1 MVVSLLESEEARDLA
16 LQEEKRE
23 VEAAGI
29 QYESFPIVDRGVPDS
44 VSTMVHVLEE
54 VKQELVAGRN
64 VAVHCRQGIGRSGL
78 VAAGLL
84 MVSGISAAEALGMV
98 RLARGVDVPETAQ
111 QRAWVEGLLAEH
123 LALVRH

>member
-1 MVVSLLESEEARDLA
+1 MVVSLLESEEERDLA

-29 QYESFPIVDRGVPDS
+29 QYGSFPIVDRGVPDS
-44 VSTMVHVLEE
+44 VRTMVQVLEE

-98 RLARGVDVPETAQ
+98 RVARGVDVPETAQ
-111 QRAWVEGLLAEH
+111 QRAWVEGLLVEH